1 MKVILLKDSG
11 ETRVVRLSRPRRMA
25 LTLLLSFTILL
36 PSLAAFH
43 FSQAGPVDEGLVGHW
58 QRQLA
63 AQQAELRAV
72 QALAV
77 AESEA
82 TGRQLAAMQARL
94 LRMEALGAR
103 VIHVAAL
110 EDGEFT
116 FDNPPATGGPESSNR
131 VLGGLELQRALA
143 DLSFDLKR
151 REAELEVLEGLL
163 RDRELRQA
171 TEIAGKPVARG
182 WVSSSFGRRVDPFSG
197 GSAFHAGIDFT
208 ARRGTEVLAAAGGVV
223 IFSAVRHDFGKM
235 IEINHGD
242 GYVTRYAHQHELKV
256 NVGEVVK
263 RGQVIGTV
271 GSTGR
276 ASGPHLHFEVL
287 KHGRNVDP
295 RRYIAR
301 GI

>member
-1 MKVILLKDSG
+1 
-11 ETRVVRLSRPRRMA
+11 
-25 LTLLLSFTILL
+25 
-36 PSLAAFH
+36 LAA
-43 FSQAGPVDEGLVGHW
+43 
-58 QRQLA
+58 
-63 AQQAELRAV
+63 
-72 QALAV
+72 

-103 VIHVAAL
+103 VVQVAAL

-116 FDNPPATGGPESSNR
+116 FDNPPAAGGPEAGNR
-131 VLGGLELQRALA
+131 ALGGLELQRALA
-143 DLSFDLKR
+143 DLAFDLRR
-151 REAELEVLEGLL
+151 REGELEVLEGLL

-182 WVSSSFGRRVDPFSG
+182 WVSSAFGRRVDPIRG

-208 ARRGTEVLAAAGGVV
+208 ARRGTEVLAVAGGVV
-223 IFSAVRHDFGKM
+223 IYAGVRHDFGNM
-235 IEINHGD
+235 VEVNHGD
-242 GYVTRYAHQHELKV
+242 GYVTRYAHQHELRV

-263 RGQVIGTV
+263 RGQVLGTV
-271 GSTGR
+271 GATGR

-295 RRYIAR
+295 RQYIAR
-301 GI
+301 SI